1 MASNNDS
8 NDINIL
14 NSIVMNDDRFLSL
27 LEKLIG
33 ESVHLQNNPA
43 QGMYHHHYHYHYYY
57 HYYHYYYYYYY
68 YYYE

>member
-27 LEKLIG
+27 LDKLIG
-33 ESVHLQNNPA
+33 ESIHLQNNPA
-43 QGMYHHHYHYHYYY
+43 QGILSLSLSLSSLSSLSLSSLLSLSLL
-57 HYYHYYYYYYY
+57 
-68 YYYE
+68 

>member
-27 LEKLIG
+27 LDKLIG
-33 ESVHLQNNPA
+33 ESIHLQNNPA
-43 QGMYHHHYHYHYYY
+43 QGIYIIIILY
-57 HYYHYYYYYYY
+57 
-68 YYYE
+68 